1 MVNQYVVLAYAV
13 VRDHF
18 VCYKTKPCR
27 RLVPSTS
34 SVKYNRLNVEA
45 HLLHSAVLAERRRW
59 VGLDEEQGD
68 VTLARLDLKTQ
79 IASYDVYLYL
89 L

>member
-1 MVNQYVVLAYAV
+1 
-13 VRDHF
+13 
-18 VCYKTKPCR
+18 
-27 RLVPSTS
+27 VPSTS
-34 SVKYNRLNVEA
+34 PAKYNRLNAET

-68 VTLARLDLKTQ
+68 VRLARLDLKTQ

>member
-1 MVNQYVVLAYAV
+1 
-13 VRDHF
+13 
-18 VCYKTKPCR
+18 
-27 RLVPSTS
+27 
-34 SVKYNRLNVEA
+34 LNVEA
-45 HLLHSAVLAERRRW
+45 HLLHSAVLSERRRW

-68 VTLARLDLKTQ
+68 VRLARLDLKTQ

>member
-1 MVNQYVVLAYAV
+1 ML
-13 VRDHF
+13 F
-18 VCYKTKPCR
+18 VCYKTKPCH

-34 SVKYNRLNVEA
+34 PAKYNRLNAET

-68 VTLARLDLKTQ
+68 VRLARLDLKTQ

>member
-1 MVNQYVVLAYAV
+1 
-13 VRDHF
+13 
-18 VCYKTKPCR
+18 
-27 RLVPSTS
+27 VPSTS
-34 SVKYNRLNVEA
+34 PARYNRLNVET
-45 HLLHSAVLAERRRW
+45 HLLHSPRILAEQRRW

-68 VTLARLDLKTQ
+68 VRLARLDLKTP